1 MKEEIRIAMKQET
14 GNPKY
19 ALYIRL
25 LTANQKR
32 IYGFIYAMM
41 PHQSVADDIM
51 QETSLFMWEHF
62 DDFRQ
67 GTNFSAWGISIA
79 RNLVMQYYRK
89 NKRNFI
95 TFDSQAIENLID
107 QSDVFESQNDQIEA
121 LRRCFKKLQ
130 LKDQSI
136 LKMRYVQ
143 GNHVHE
149 IAEKVNRTTSHLYR
163 VLARIHCT
171 LLKCIKLQQTF

>member
-1 MKEEIRIAMKQET
+1 
-14 GNPKY
+14 
-19 ALYIRL
+19 
-25 LTANQKR
+25 
-32 IYGFIYAMM
+32 
-41 PHQSVADDIM
+41 
-51 QETSLFMWEHF
+51 
-62 DDFRQ
+62 
-67 GTNFSAWGISIA
+67 
-79 RNLVMQYYRK
+79 MQYYRK